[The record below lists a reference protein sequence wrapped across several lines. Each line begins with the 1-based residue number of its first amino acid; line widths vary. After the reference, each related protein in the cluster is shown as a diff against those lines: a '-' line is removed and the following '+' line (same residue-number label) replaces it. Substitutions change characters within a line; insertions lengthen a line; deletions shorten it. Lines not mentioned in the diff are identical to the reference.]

1 MRDNRFISEIFKN
14 ALIKA
19 YECAKAEQE
28 DVYKFFE
35 GRIVLVKSVDDYPH
49 AEFYGY
55 PVIFYENI
63 NLSRHKVID
72 IIESIGLI
80 AVEKPETLGME
91 VAIKGLH
98 KNVTEYR
105 LRAIHAFVESLKNSG
120 IPACICYTTDL
131 ILFDIKQKYIGGIE
145 IGHEYRNHQRNSN
158 QDSFKNGA

>member
-1 MRDNRFISEIFKN
+1 MKDIKFISEIFKN

-35 GRIVLVKSVDDYPH
+35 GRTVLVKSVDDYPH

-63 NLSRHKVID
+63 NLSRQKVID

-80 AVEKPETLGME
+80 AVEMPENMGTS
-91 VAIKGLH
+91 VAIKGFH
-98 KNVTEYR
+98 RDITEYK
-105 LRAIHAFVESLKNSG
+105 LRPIHAFVESLKRSE
-120 IPACICYTTDL
+120 IPSIVCYTTDK
-131 ILFDIKQKYIGGIE
+131 ILFDIKQKYIGGIK
-145 IGHEYRNHQRNSN
+145 I
-158 QDSFKNGA
+158 

>member
-1 MRDNRFISEIFKN
+1 MRDNRFISEVFKN
-14 ALIKA
+14 ELIKA
-19 YECAKAEQE
+19 FECANAEQE
-28 DVYKFFE
+28 DVYKLFE
-35 GRIVLVKSVDDYPH
+35 GRMVRVKYADDYPD

-63 NLSRHKVID
+63 NLSMQKIID

-80 AVEKPETLGME
+80 AVEPSACWENA

-131 ILFDIKQKYIGGIE
+131 ILFDIKQKNIGGID
-145 IGHEYRNHQRNSN
+145 IGYEYRNHQRNSN
-158 QDSFKNGA
+158 

>member
-1 MRDNRFISEIFKN
+1 M
-14 ALIKA
+14 A
-19 YECAKAEQE
+19 YENAKVAQE

-35 GRIVLVKSVDDYPH
+35 GKIVLVKSVDDYPH

-63 NLSRHKVID
+63 NISRQK
-72 IIESIGLI
+72 IINAIENVGLI
-80 AVEKPETLGME
+80 AVEAPDALGTA

-131 ILFDIKQKYIGGIE
+131 ILFDIKQKYIGGID
-145 IGHEYRNHQRNSN
+145 IGYEYRNHQRNSN
-158 QDSFKNGA
+158 QDSSKNGA